1 MINYFYLIRPKQW
14 FKNSFVIAP
23 LIFSGSISLE
33 NAVISLLG
41 LIAFILSSS
50 IVYIFNDINDLNY
63 DKSHPKK
70 RNRPLAAGIISI
82 RDAFIFMILL
92 VLILLI
98 FLNLN
103 KFSLNSNLILALYI
117 LINIFYSLK
126 LKDIPLLEL
135 AILSSGFVLRL
146 LFGALI
152 LSIQLSPWIII
163 CSGVLSL
170 MISVGK
176 RRNDLENNASKSED
190 MRKSLFGYNLDYL
203 DHLNNIL
210 AGITIMSYL
219 LYCLS
224 DYALKTLGP
233 KIENHE
239 LFPEKTNVTFA
250 QVDDKSNITVTVWE
264 RGAGLTKACGTAA
277 CATAVAATIKKI
289 TDNKVNIKFKEGNL
303 NIKIDK
309 DLNIFM
315 RGPVSDIKYTKLEI

>member
-23 LIFSGSISLE
+23 MIFSGSISLE
-33 NAVISLLG
+33 NAVMSLMG

-50 IVYIFNDINDLNY
+50 IVYIFNDINDLDY
-63 DKSHPKK
+63 DKSHLNK
-70 RNRPLAAGIISI
+70 RNRPLAAGNISI
-82 RDAFIFMILL
+82 RNAFIFMILL
-92 VLILLI
+92 FLILLI

-103 KFSLNSNLILALYI
+103 KFSLYSNLILALYI

-176 RRNDLENNASKSED
+176 RRIDLENNASESED

-233 KIENHE
+233 NIIYTSPLVIFCIFRYLQLLHVYK
-239 LFPEKTNVTFA
+239 KG
-250 QVDDKSNITVTVWE
+250 DDPTSMLLGDFVSASLVLGWM
-264 RGAGLTKACGTAA
+264 
-277 CATAVAATIKKI
+277 
-289 TDNKVNIKFKEGNL
+289 
-303 NIKIDK
+303 
-309 DLNIFM
+309 IFM
-315 RGPVSDIKYTKLEI
+315 ISLIYLG